1 MAIQVIPYSDDWV
14 PAVKAFNDRMHA
26 SGTHWG
32 WYTAA
37 EDEWLPRR
45 EGIKTWREHWLA
57 VENGDTVRGAY
68 ALKPHEW
75 RIAGVPH
82 TVVDWQG
89 PVTEGLIDR
98 RYNTL
103 GLRLLREMLRQ
114 YPLLYS
120 WGHGGL
126 EQPLLQMLGKLG
138 WLLHRTPFCLRVLK
152 PARFLRHNRYL
163 RSTTGRRLALDV
175 AAFSGAGPFA
185 IHALHA
191 VKAFGGGSV
200 ARATAT
206 EFTTFEGW
214 ADELWER
221 CAPHY
226 AVIAVRDANTMNALL
241 PTTGTWPR
249 ALKLRVERDGRTL
262 GWAAV
267 MDTQMQ
273 NDDRFGTLR
282 VGSMIDCLALPD
294 DAAAVTDAA
303 FRFLRARGVD
313 MVISNQ
319 SHPAWIAAFARLGF
333 ELVPGRRIFAAAPAL
348 HTAIEPFAETS
359 RGLHLTNMDGHGP
372 MSL

>member
-1 MAIQVIPYSDDWV
+1 MAIQVVPYRDDWV
-14 PAVKAFNDRMHA
+14 GAVQAFNDRMHA

-32 WYTAA
+32 WYGAA

-45 EGIKTWREHWLA
+45 EGVKTWREHWLA
-57 VENGDTVRGAY
+57 VEDGTTVRGAY

-82 TVVDWQG
+82 LVVDWQG

-126 EQPLLQMLGKLG
+126 EQPLLQMLQKLG
-138 WLLHRTPFCLRVLK
+138 WLLHRTPFCVRVLR

-163 RSTTGRRLALDV
+163 RSTPRRRLALDV
-175 AAFSGAGPFA
+175 AAFTGAGPLA
-185 IHALHA
+185 IHALHTVA
-191 VKAFGGGSV
+191 SLRGGSV
-200 ARATAT
+200 PHADAT
-206 EFTTFEGW
+206 EFASFESW
-214 ADELWER
+214 ADEVWER

-226 AVIAVRDANTMNALL
+226 AVIAARDASTMNALL
-241 PTTGTWPR
+241 PGSDWPR
-249 ALKLRVERDGRTL
+249 AHKLRITRDGTTL

-282 VGSMIDCLALPD
+282 VGSVIDCLALPS
-294 DAAAVTDAA
+294 DAPAVIAAA
-303 FRFLRARGVD
+303 FRFLRSRGVD
-313 MVISNQ
+313 IVISNQ
-319 SHPAWIAAFARLGF
+319 SHPAWIDAFAKLGF
-333 ELVPGRRIFAAAPAL
+333 HLVPGRRIFAAAPAL

>member
-14 PAVKAFNDRMHA
+14 PAVQAFNDRMHA

-45 EGIKTWREHWLA
+45 EGVKTWREHWLA
-57 VENGDTVRGAY
+57 IENGDTVRGAY

-126 EQPLLQMLGKLG
+126 EQPLLQMLEKLG

-152 PARFLRHNRYL
+152 PARFLRRNRLKERLPPYMVPRDL
-163 RSTTGRRLALDV
+163 RLVTEFPLNANGKVDRKALRRRLEEA
-175 AAFSGAGPFA
+175 S
-185 IHALHA
+185 
-191 VKAFGGGSV
+191 
-200 ARATAT
+200 
-206 EFTTFEGW
+206 
-214 ADELWER
+214 
-221 CAPHY
+221 
-226 AVIAVRDANTMNALL
+226 
-241 PTTGTWPR
+241 
-249 ALKLRVERDGRTL
+249 
-262 GWAAV
+262 
-267 MDTQMQ
+267 
-273 NDDRFGTLR
+273 
-282 VGSMIDCLALPD
+282 
-294 DAAAVTDAA
+294 
-303 FRFLRARGVD
+303 
-313 MVISNQ
+313 
-319 SHPAWIAAFARLGF
+319 
-333 ELVPGRRIFAAAPAL
+333 
-348 HTAIEPFAETS
+348 
-359 RGLHLTNMDGHGP
+359 
-372 MSL
+372 